1 MLQARNHVSH
11 GLREFR
17 GFQKLRDFRFNTS
30 DDSSRWTDFRTVR
43 VGTWTQR
50 FYGRGNKVLEKL
62 VGRSGWRRRIVG
74 DFSNCGGARNKNE
87 SGLESIRG
95 SAQRIFS
102 PEPPPLSLRGLPRY
116 SLIGPSVCSTDS
128 ARGLSPCRG
137 RCGAPFVDA
146 LSQECLRTR
155 AGNPGKK
162 NAHSAQSAQ
171 SAIAIGAWKV

>member
-1 MLQARNHVSH
+1 MDRC
-11 GLREFR
+11 
-17 GFQKLRDFRFNTS
+17 S
-30 DDSSRWTDFRTVR
+30 DCSRWN
-43 VGTWTQR
+43 WTER
-50 FYGRGNKVLEKL
+50 FYGRGNAVLEKL
-62 VGRSGWRRRIVG
+62 VGRSGGGRRIVG
-74 DFSNCGGARNKNE
+74 DFSNCGARDKNE

-95 SAQRIFS
+95 GARRIFS
-102 PEPPPLSLRGLPRY
+102 PAPPPLSPRGLPRY

-162 NAHSAQSAQ
+162 NTHSAHSAQ
-171 SAIAIGAWKV
+171 SAIAIGAWMV